1 MTRTKGVTTMITAP
15 TEQEQN
21 LSYARR
27 VFEAMGAGSGE
38 TLDDAIAR
46 NAAHDQLIEYFRF
59 LRQQTEGAYQIVPIS
74 FAASGD
80 KVFIEYHV
88 NITHVGRS
96 LESDGVI
103 RLTIAD
109 GKTIEVANHVEV
121 CRRRGL

>member
-1 MTRTKGVTTMITAP
+1 MITVP

-27 VFEAMGAGSGE
+27 VFEAFSAGTSE
-38 TLDDAIAR
+38 VLDDATAR
-46 NAAHDQLIEYFRF
+46 NATHDQLIEYFRF
-59 LRQQTEGAYQIVPIS
+59 LRQQTEGAYTIVPIA

-80 KVFIEYHV
+80 KVFVEYHV
-88 NITHVGRS
+88 NVTHVGRS